1 MRSRSYRFQ
10 RIGKLAA
17 VRIPS
22 AELIRLDRESKGNI
36 ESVLAPMRKALKREG
51 FDDVFIVPAQTTIV
65 ELREAGSVEKREGEV
80 AKELVDLVTLSSKLL
95 TALEGGAPN
104 KHLAMLAY
112 KLKRTLAAIVVH
124 KLVGDDADG

>member
-1 MRSRSYRFQ
+1 
-10 RIGKLAA
+10 
-17 VRIPS
+17 
-22 AELIRLDRESKGNI
+22 
-36 ESVLAPMRKALKREG
+36 MRKALKREG